1 MFINNVSKEISI
13 KIVYYGPGLSGKTT
27 NLQYIYKNTDP
38 STRGEIVTVETE
50 TDRTFFFDL
59 LPLNVGRIEGYRI
72 RLHLTTV
79 PGQVFY
85 NVLRK
90 LVLKG
95 VDGIVF
101 VADSQRPLLDSNLE
115 SIDNLRE
122 NLSDYNLVFY
132 SVPFVF
138 QYNKRD
144 LKNILTVEE
153 MNQYLNP
160 YGFPYIEASAVK
172 GAGVFE
178 TLQEISKLTLKDLRR
193 KIAKPAEKILETKE
207 GNLPVESSDVFDK
220 TQIYPQFS
228 KKEEIEMSAPVSSTR
243 DELSIKR
250 EIHVSKIQSIDKEL
264 EQLEKR
270 YLMEEIGKS
279 KDDMKGKI
287 PAVDLL
293 KPVEIKKKWR
303 KKVSLDE
310 LSKFDSKLSIVVGD
324 GNILGTLNLPTSLTR
339 GQKLELRI
347 ELEIDLE

>member
-1 MFINNVSKEISI
+1 MFINNILKEISV

-38 STRGEIVTVETE
+38 STKGEIVTIETE

-59 LPLNVGRIEGYRI
+59 LPLNVGRIQGYRI
-72 RLHLTTV
+72 RMHLTTV

-101 VADSQRPLLDSNLE
+101 VADSQRPLLESNLE
-115 SIDNLRE
+115 SIDNLKE
-122 NLSDYNLVFY
+122 NLVDYNLDFY

-144 LKNILTVEE
+144 LKNILTIEE

-160 YGFPYIEASAVK
+160 YGFPYIEASAIK

-193 KIAKPAEKILETKE
+193 KIVKPAEKILEARE
-207 GNLPVESSDVFDK
+207 ENLQVEFFDPFEK

-228 KKEEIEMSAPVSSTR
+228 KKEEIEVSAPVSSTQ
-243 DELSIKR
+243 DEMSMKK

-264 EQLEKR
+264 EQLERR
-270 YLMEEIGKS
+270 YSMEEIGKS
-279 KDDMKGKI
+279 KDYMKGKI

-293 KPVEIKKKWR
+293 KPVEIKKKWK

-310 LSKFDSKLSIVVGD
+310 LSKFGSKLSIVVGD
-324 GNILGTLNLPTSLTR
+324 GNILDTVNLPTSLTR

>member
-1 MFINNVSKEISI
+1 MFINNVSKEISL

-38 STRGEIVTVETE
+38 STRGEIVTIETE

-59 LPLNVGRIEGYRI
+59 LPMNVGRIEGYRVRI
-72 RLHLTTV
+72 HLTTV

-115 SIDNLRE
+115 SIDNLKE
-122 NLSDYNLVFY
+122 NLMEYNLDFY
-132 SVPFVF
+132 SIPFVF

-144 LKNILTVEE
+144 LKNILTIEE

-160 YGFPYIEASAVK
+160 YEFPYIEASAIK
-172 GAGVFE
+172 GTGVFE

-193 KIAKPAEKILETKE
+193 KIVKPAEKILEAKE
-207 GNLPVESSDVFDK
+207 ENLQAESSDAFER

-228 KKEEIEMSAPVSSTR
+228 KKEEVEIGAPMSSTGG
-243 DELSIKR
+243 EIGIKKQV
-250 EIHVSKIQSIDKEL
+250 HVSKIQAIDKEL

-270 YLMEEIGKS
+270 YLMEEIGKA
-279 KDDMKGKI
+279 KGDFKNKI
-287 PAVDLL
+287 PTVDLL
-293 KPVEIKKKWR
+293 RPVEIKKKLR

-310 LSKFDSKLSIVVGD
+310 LRKFNNRLSVVVGD
-324 GNILGTLNLPTSLTR
+324 GNILDTVNLPTSLTR
-339 GQKLELRI
+339 GQKIELRI

>member
-1 MFINNVSKEISI
+1 MFINNILKEISV

-38 STRGEIVTVETE
+38 STKGEIVTIETE

-59 LPLNVGRIEGYRI
+59 LPLNVGRIQGYRI
-72 RLHLTTV
+72 RMHLTTV

-85 NVLRK
+85 NILRK

-95 VDGIVF
+95 ADGIVF

-115 SIDNLRE
+115 SIDNLKE
-122 NLSDYNLVFY
+122 NLVDYNLDFY

-144 LKNILTVEE
+144 LKNILTTEE

-160 YGFPYIEASAVK
+160 YGFPYIEASAIK
-172 GAGVFE
+172 GSGVFE

-193 KIAKPAEKILETKE
+193 KIVKPAEKILEARE
-207 GNLPVESSDVFDK
+207 ENLQVEFFDPFEK

-228 KKEEIEMSAPVSSTR
+228 KKEEMEVSVPVSSTQ
-243 DELSIKR
+243 DEMSMKK

-264 EQLEKR
+264 EQLERR
-270 YLMEEIGKS
+270 YSMEEIGKS

-287 PAVDLL
+287 PALDLL
-293 KPVEIKKKWR
+293 KPVEIRKKWK

-310 LSKFDSKLSIVVGD
+310 LSKLGSKLSIVVGD
-324 GNILGTLNLPTSLTR
+324 GNILDTVNLPASLTR

>member
-27 NLQYIYKNTDP
+27 NLQYIYRNTDP

-59 LPLNVGRIEGYRI
+59 LPLNVGRIEGYRVRI
-72 RLHLTTV
+72 HLTTV

-115 SIDNLRE
+115 SIDNLKE
-122 NLSDYNLVFY
+122 NLLDYNLDFY
-132 SVPFVF
+132 SIPFVF

-144 LKNILTVEE
+144 LKNILTIEE

-160 YGFPYIEASAVK
+160 YGFPYIEASAIK
-172 GAGVFE
+172 GVGVFE
-178 TLQEISKLTLKDLRR
+178 TLQEISKLALKDLRR
-193 KIAKPAEKILETKE
+193 KIVKPVEKILEVKE
-207 GNLPVESSDVFDK
+207 ESLLVESSDAFEK

-228 KKEEIEMSAPVSSTR
+228 KKEVEAIAPVSSNQG
-243 DELSIKR
+243 EIGIKK
-250 EIHVSKIQSIDKEL
+250 EIHVSKLQSIDKEL

-279 KDDMKGKI
+279 KGDVRGKI
-287 PAVDLL
+287 PALDLL
-293 KPVEIKKKWR
+293 KPIEIKKKWR
-303 KKVSLDE
+303 KKISLDE
-310 LSKFDSKLSIVVGD
+310 LSKFDNKLSIVVGD
-324 GNILGTLNLPTSLTR
+324 GNVLDTVNLPTSLTR